1 MEITRSR
8 ERENVTNMHK
18 IYLDMNIYN
27 RPYDDQTQ
35 VRIKL
40 ETIAIFEIL
49 HAMRSGH
56 MHVLWSFILE
66 YENSLNPSDDIRVEA
81 EQMAQFTAETV
92 DATEDIRHMAKHY
105 ESKGVK
111 PRDALHV
118 ACAEYANATYFI
130 TCDDRLLK
138 KHAVLPIRVKLINPL
153 DFIVQEDTH
162 HASTE

>member
-1 MEITRSR
+1 MEIIRSIGR
-8 ERENVTNMHK
+8 GNVTDMQK

-49 HAMRSGH
+49 HAMKSGH
-56 MHVLWSFILE
+56 IHVLWSFILE
-66 YENSLNPSDDIRVEA
+66 YENSLNPYNDIRAEA

-92 DATEDIRHMAKHY
+92 DATEDIRQMTKHY

-118 ACAEYANATYFI
+118 ACAEHASATYFI
-130 TCDDRLLK
+130 TCDDKLLK
-138 KHAVLPIRVKLINPL
+138 KQAVLPIRVKLLNPL
-153 DFIVQEDTH
+153 DYCTGGHKPCQH
-162 HASTE
+162 